1 MALNFQVGDPTSP
14 RGHAL
19 LYFEGQ
25 EQPPRYYATYIIV
38 LPISIDMVKYM
49 PPFLAPHAQD
59 LTNQDLSAF
68 AFPPI
73 PESVENL
80 PHLKSIA
87 QLRSDDVLYGGSID
101 SGQTTNL
108 LASVNEIVQEYGQVY
123 LKCMKIAPPN
133 QITPNQE
140 EAVGLGVNEV
150 LYELMGDRDRLNEL
164 SRLVG
169 KLRFAVEGN
178 DQRQIQEAQDE
189 VQLLA
194 KSLPIQYKIPD
205 LVEAAKTP
213 SRAGGELAHLCLERC
228 YKLADEDYVRLRE
241 LEDRIEELETN
252 QGNGT
257 P

>member
-1 MALNFQVGDPTSP
+1 MALNFQVGDAMSP
-14 RGHAL
+14 KGHAL
-19 LYFEGQ
+19 LYFEDQ
-25 EQPPRYYATYIIV
+25 EQPPRFYATYIIV
-38 LPISIDMVKYM
+38 LPLSIDMVKYM
-49 PPFLAPHAQD
+49 PPFLAPHVQD
-59 LTNQDLSAF
+59 LTNQEISAF

-80 PHLKSIA
+80 PHLKSVA
-87 QLRSDDVLYGGSID
+87 QLRSDDVLYGGSVD
-101 SGQTTNL
+101 TGQTTNL
-108 LASVNEIVQEYGQVY
+108 LNAVNEIVQEYGQEY
-123 LKCMKIAPPN
+123 LRCIKMSSPDEVAPN
-133 QITPNQE
+133 RE
-140 EAVGLGVNEV
+140 EPLSLGVNEV

-194 KSLPIQYKIPD
+194 KYLPIQYKIPT

-241 LEDRIEELETN
+241 LEDRIDNLETN
-252 QGNGT
+252 PENGT
-257 P
+257 L